1 MYDDN
6 EVDVSSLR
14 YALYARKS
22 TDDPQR
28 QLRSIPDQIDECLK
42 FAKNLGLHVVG
53 EPFIEKKSAR
63 ESNQRPVFK
72 ELINAI
78 KEGTY
83 DGILAWN
90 PDRLARNAQ
99 EGGLVIDMVDHG
111 QIKDLKFVTHHF
123 TPDANGKMLLGI
135 AFVLSK
141 QYSDKLSQD
150 VTRGVRKSFKEGKTP
165 IYKHGYYRD
174 EYGIYRPDEETFE
187 LLKEA
192 WMMRA
197 VGKSLEDI
205 TDYLNQNNYYRVIK
219 TTQSKQSMTK
229 QKLSKFFRD
238 SFYYGLLVQAGQ
250 TVDLREVYTD
260 FIPMVTRD
268 VFDKVQSL
276 SLDRPLPYKS
286 KTKTYYPLRQM
297 VKCAYCEGN
306 MVVGASSGNTERYL
320 YYRCDNDDCERRSK
334 GIKTS
339 IRAKVVFDFI
349 YKFLEDGLNFT
360 EKEYKEYYQ
369 GLKIVGDNERELT
382 RSEIEHY
389 QAQKRHLQKEIK
401 RIGLAIGKMMDNK
414 TALQINTDELERLSR
429 DKDKIETN
437 IEKLRYKL
445 TDEKEEEL
453 SQEEFLNLSKNA
465 VMTVKAGDAIVK
477 DTICRL
483 IFLNFSL
490 DGEKVAS
497 YQLKEP
503 FDTLLKSRSVLLS
516 RGGRI

>member
-6 EVDVSSLR
+6 EVDVSSLK

-28 QLRSIPDQIDECLK
+28 QLRSIPDQIDECK
-42 FAKNLGLHVVG
+42 KHAKRLGLHVVG
-53 EPFIEKKSAR
+53 EPFIEKRSAKV
-63 ESNQRPVFK
+63 SYQRPVFNA
-72 ELINAI
+72 LIEAI

-83 DGILAWN
+83 DGILAWH
-90 PDRLARNAQ
+90 PDRLARNAL
-99 EGGLVIDMVDHG
+99 EGGMVIDMVDQG
-111 QIKDLKFVTHHF
+111 QIKDLKFVTHYF
-123 TPDANGKMLLGI
+123 SPDANGKMLLGM
-135 AFVLSK
+135 AFVMSK

-150 VTRGVRKSFKEGKTP
+150 VSRGVHKRFQEGKTP

-174 EYGIYRPDEETFE
+174 EYGIFRPDEETFE

-192 WMMRA
+192 WRMRA
-197 VGKSLEDI
+197 EGKSLEDI

-219 TTQSKQSMTK
+219 TTQSKQGMTK

-238 SFYYGLLVQAGQ
+238 SFYYGMLVQAGQ
-250 TVDLREVYTD
+250 SVDLRDVYVD
-260 FIPMVTRD
+260 FQPMVTRD
-268 VFDKVQSL
+268 IYDKVQSL
-276 SLDRPLPYKS
+276 SLDRPMPYKS

-320 YYRCDNDDCERRSK
+320 YYRCDNDDCERKSK
-334 GIKTS
+334 GLKTS
-339 IRAKVVFDFI
+339 IRAKVVFEFI

-369 GLKIVGDNERELT
+369 GLRTVGDNERELT
-382 RSEIEHY
+382 RTEIEHY

-429 DKDKIETN
+429 DKDKIEAN
-437 IEKLRYKL
+437 IDKLKYKL

-465 VMTVKAGDAIVK
+465 VTTVKAGDAIVK

-516 RGGRI
+516 RGGGN